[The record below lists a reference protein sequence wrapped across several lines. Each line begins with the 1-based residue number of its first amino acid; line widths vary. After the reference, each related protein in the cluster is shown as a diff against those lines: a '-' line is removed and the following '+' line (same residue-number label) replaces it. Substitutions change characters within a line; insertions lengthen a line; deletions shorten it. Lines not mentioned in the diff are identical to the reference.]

1 MVLRDHVEEKIVYD
15 CECVCLIL
23 EIYCKIILV
32 GVDRKIKFNG
42 AGITDT
48 VVPLLQEALW

>member
-1 MVLRDHVEEKIVYD
+1 
-15 CECVCLIL
+15 LIL

>member
-1 MVLRDHVEEKIVYD
+1 MVLCDHVEEEIVYD

-32 GVDRKIKFNG
+32 GVDPKIKFNG
-42 AGITDT
+42 ARIRDI